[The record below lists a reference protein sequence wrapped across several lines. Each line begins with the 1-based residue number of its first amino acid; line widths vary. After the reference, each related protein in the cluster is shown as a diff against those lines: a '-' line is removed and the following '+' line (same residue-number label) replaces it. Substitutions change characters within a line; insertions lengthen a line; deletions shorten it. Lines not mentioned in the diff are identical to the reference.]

1 MSIESIASSMNQS
14 IEYKQLERK
23 LALKFSDMRLQLYR
37 IQAEGDLNSSSIAK
51 IIEQMLDECIAW
63 LGEVK
68 L

>member
-37 IQAEGDLNSSSIAK
+37 IQAEGDLNSSNIAK